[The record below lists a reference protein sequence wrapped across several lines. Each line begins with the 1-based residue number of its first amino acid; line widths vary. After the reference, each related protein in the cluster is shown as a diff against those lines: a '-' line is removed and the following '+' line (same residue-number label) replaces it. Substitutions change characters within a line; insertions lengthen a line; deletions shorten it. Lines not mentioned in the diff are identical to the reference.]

1 MDGTEILGRRRAVCQ
16 KSSNQV
22 FINRLGKIRIFISGF
37 QREGIVIKPNRK
49 IRIQRLAYLG
59 PLRRMNVGIDESG
72 QQILL

>member
-37 QREGIVIKPNRK
+37 QRKGIVIKPNRK
-49 IRIQRLAYLG
+49 IRIQCLAYLG
-59 PLRRMNVGIDESG
+59 PLRCMNMGINESG